1 VPADDWK
8 AQRHMEMAAQ
18 PPASSGVET
27 WLFAVNFMIMATNSL
42 IMPIREALILE
53 GGKPLQTNLMLY
65 SIISSMLGT
74 SLFSLV
80 SSHQGSS
87 ATMKVFSFVSLLVCI
102 LTWSSLV
109 FFGQDAV
116 SWVSSL
122 FYLYFTFYNMASMST
137 FWVVAGDI
145 LSSSTSPSSHFLR
158 AFGKFAAGG
167 TLGQLAGSAASTA
180 LSQTLGA
187 VHSLL
192 PVGAFFACTAA
203 LMHCLPAT
211 RIDKPKSEDAKSQT
225 LYGEVV
231 DTLQLFV
238 HLWSNRLLFLAFL
251 YSSLLSLTLGLFVIE
266 RQRVAKMSSMA
277 RDDYASLVA
286 IGLTGQGLVQF
297 FFQFFGTAAITTLL
311 GSRFSCAL
319 AAVGRLVLF
328 SVVLVAQSGWHTQLS
343 AWYSSTTSTVVI
355 FLLVG
360 DTACRVLN
368 QTASK
373 PLKES
378 LWKFVDSKLKVRAKI
393 VVDVFAHRLGTSAAG
408 ILSNLGA
415 IWWKGDGHIFCG
427 CLFSA
432 FYVYT
437 ALSLGSCLELE
448 KEKRE

>member
-1 VPADDWK
+1 MEAT
-8 AQRHMEMAAQ
+8 ARGEMAML
-18 PPASSGVET
+18 PPRSNIEA
-27 WLFAVNFMIMATNSL
+27 WLFAVNFMIMLTNSL

-53 GGKPLQTNLMLY
+53 GGKLLQTNLML
-65 SIISSMLGT
+65 SSVISSMLGT

-80 SSHQGSS
+80 SSRQGSS
-87 ATMKVFSFVSLLVCI
+87 ATMKVFSFVSLLVCV
-102 LTWSSLV
+102 LTWGSLV
-109 FFGQDAV
+109 FWGQDAG
-116 SWVSSL
+116 SWVASW
-122 FYLYFTFYNMASMST
+122 FYLYFTFYNMVSMST
-137 FWVVAGDI
+137 FWVVAGDV
-145 LSSSTSPSSHFLR
+145 LSSSCPSSHFIR

-167 TLGQLAGSAASTA
+167 TLGQLAGSALSTV

-211 RIDKPKSEDAKSQT
+211 SVNKHKNEDAKSQT

-231 DTLQLFV
+231 DNLQLFV

-297 FFQFFGTAAITTLL
+297 FFQFFGTATITSML

-319 AAVGRLVLF
+319 AAFGRLLLF
-328 SVVLVAQSGWHTQLS
+328 SVVLAAQSGWHTRLS
-343 AWYSSTTSTVVI
+343 AWYSSTTSSVVI

-368 QTASK
+368 QTTSK

-378 LWKFVDSKLKVRAKI
+378 LWKFVDSKVKVRAKI
-393 VVDVFAHRLGTSAAG
+393 IVDVFAHRLGTSAAG
-408 ILSNLGA
+408 ILSNLGVLS
-415 IWWKGDGHIFCG
+415 WKADGHILCG
-427 CLFSA
+427 CLFST

-448 KEKRE
+448 KVKRE